1 MDRALLDTVC
11 SRVRSQL
18 SDEVAEQA
26 EAFMRQY
33 YRWVPPED
41 LAERDPLDVYGMALA
56 HFNLARRRTP
66 GTSTVRV
73 YNPEYDSHG
82 WRSTHTAVE
91 VVTDDMPFLTDSV
104 TMELSRLGFGVHL
117 LIHPVVQVRRDAEGR
132 LVDVLP
138 SESQDTEGAITES
151 VIHAEIDRQTGPQ
164 ELEELRAQLAAVLD
178 QVRAA
183 VEDWP
188 KMRERALAIA
198 AELDEDPPP
207 LDAEEVGEASAFLT
221 WLEDHAFTFLGYRDY
236 RITEQ
241 DTDVV
246 LEAEAD
252 TGLGILRQA
261 GGEKSSH
268 GFQRLPPGVRSLALE
283 PYLLNLTKAN
293 SRATVHRPSYLDY
306 VGVKTFDGEGRVT
319 GERRF
324 LGLYTHTAYHASPRD
339 IPILRRKVD
348 AVLRHAAFPAGSHNE
363 KALVEI
369 LESFPRD
376 ELFQISEPELIE
388 IALGILHL
396 GERQRVRLFV
406 RRDPFGRFLT
416 CLVFVPRDR
425 FNTDNR
431 RRIES
436 ILREA
441 TNAAT
446 IDYTTRVSES
456 VLVRLHYL
464 VYTEPGSLP
473 DFDTAEI
480 EARIIEATR
489 AWSDDLEQALV
500 EEQGEERGGELVRRY
515 RDAFPTA
522 YRADWLARS
531 ALSDIRRIEALSER
545 NLLAISVFRPLEA
558 APGTLRAKLY
568 KLGSPLTLSNMLPLF
583 EDMGVEVADE
593 RPYEITPDG
602 SGRTWIYDFGLH
614 YDLEGEPGADG
625 VREAFQDAFLRA
637 WRGDTESDGYNRL
650 VLGAGLTWREITVLR
665 AVGKYL
671 RQAGTRFSD
680 RFVERSLVAHP
691 EIARLLIALFK
702 ARFDPRRN
710 DRDDATDV
718 AEHIEQSIDAVES
731 LDQDQI
737 LRTFLGVIRAMLRT
751 DYFKDGSDDD
761 LAGNVSFKLDPGQ
774 LAWLPQPRP
783 EFEVFVYSPRT
794 EGAHLR
800 GGRVARGGLRWSDRR
815 EDFRTEVLGL
825 MKAQQVKNSVIVP
838 VGAKGGFVVKR
849 PPGGSRKE
857 LMDEVVA
864 CYRIFIRGLLG
875 LTDNIVDGE
884 IAGPAQVVRY
894 DGEDPYLVVAAD
906 KGTATFSDIANAIS
920 TERGF
925 WLGDA
930 FASGGATGYD
940 HKAMGIT
947 ARGAWECVKRHFR
960 ELGRD
965 IGDEDFTAVGV
976 GDMSGDVFGNGML
989 LSRHLRLIGAFNHEH
1004 VFLDPDPDPE
1014 ASWEERRRLF
1024 ELERSSWADYDS
1036 DRISEGGGVFRRSAK
1051 SIPLSPQVREA
1062 LDVKDEALAP
1072 NELIR
1077 ALLRAPV
1084 DLFWNGGIGTYVK
1097 AADEAQ
1103 AEAGDKANDAVRV
1116 SADELRCRV
1125 VGEGGNLGLTQRAR
1139 IEYALGGGRI
1149 NTDAIDNAGGVD
1161 CSDREVNIKIL
1172 LDAVVADGDL
1182 TPKQRNGLL
1191 SDMTEAVAA
1200 LVLQDS
1206 YEQSETLSL
1215 SEAQATSMVDVHR
1228 RFIRALEN
1236 ARELDRELEFLP
1248 SGDELAERKRD
1259 NLGLTRPE
1267 LATLLAYSKVHLYD
1281 ELLDSDVPEDPY
1293 LSTELDRYFPEPLPE
1308 RFGERMRRHRLRR
1321 EIVAT
1326 QVVNNMLHGGG
1337 TTFAFRLQEETGA
1350 PASEIARAYAVAREV
1365 FRMRDQWAEI
1375 EALDNEV
1382 DAATQIGVLLEG
1394 RRLIERGSRWLLRNA
1409 ERPLAIAPTVARFE
1423 PGATALGES
1432 VMELLD
1438 PEDAEPLA
1446 ERAAELRGAGVPAS
1460 LATRI
1465 ATLGTT
1471 YAVFDVV
1478 EVAADAGMK
1487 VEPVA
1492 AVHFRLGNRLQLHWL
1507 RDRIAEL
1514 PRDDRWRALARAALR
1529 DDLYSLHRALTAEVL
1544 RGGATGDPEEM
1555 VRAWVDANPA
1565 SERTLQTLRDI
1576 QVGRTFDLTTLPVGV
1591 REVRNLI

>member
-1 MDRALLDTVC
+1 MP
-11 SRVRSQL
+11 SR
-18 SDEVAEQA
+18 
-26 EAFMRQY
+26 
-33 YRWVPPED
+33 P
-41 LAERDPLDVYGMALA
+41 
-56 HFNLARRRTP
+56 
-66 GTSTVRV
+66 
-73 YNPEYDSHG
+73 
-82 WRSTHTAVE
+82 
-91 VVTDDMPFLTDSV
+91 
-104 TMELSRLGFGVHL
+104 
-117 LIHPVVQVRRDAEGR
+117 
-132 LVDVLP
+132 
-138 SESQDTEGAITES
+138 
-151 VIHAEIDRQTGPQ
+151 
-164 ELEELRAQLAAVLD
+164 
-178 QVRAA
+178 
-183 VEDWP
+183 
-188 KMRERALAIA
+188 
-198 AELDEDPPP
+198 
-207 LDAEEVGEASAFLT
+207 
-221 WLEDHAFTFLGYRDY
+221 
-236 RITEQ
+236 
-241 DTDVV
+241 
-246 LEAEAD
+246 
-252 TGLGILRQA
+252 
-261 GGEKSSH
+261 
-268 GFQRLPPGVRSLALE
+268 
-283 PYLLNLTKAN
+283 
-293 SRATVHRPSYLDY
+293 
-306 VGVKTFDGEGRVT
+306 
-319 GERRF
+319 
-324 LGLYTHTAYHASPRD
+324 
-339 IPILRRKVD
+339 
-348 AVLRHAAFPAGSHNE
+348 
-363 KALVEI
+363 
-369 LESFPRD
+369 
-376 ELFQISEPELIE
+376 
-388 IALGILHL
+388 
-396 GERQRVRLFV
+396 
-406 RRDPFGRFLT
+406 
-416 CLVFVPRDR
+416 
-425 FNTDNR
+425 
-431 RRIES
+431 
-436 ILREA
+436 
-441 TNAAT
+441 
-446 IDYTTRVSES
+446 
-456 VLVRLHYL
+456 
-464 VYTEPGSLP
+464 
-473 DFDTAEI
+473 
-480 EARIIEATR
+480 
-489 AWSDDLEQALV
+489 
-500 EEQGEERGGELVRRY
+500 
-515 RDAFPTA
+515 PTA
-522 YRADWLARS
+522 PTGSARS
-531 ALSDIRRIEALSER
+531 ALSDIRRIEALTER

-710 DRDDATDV
+710 DRDDAADV

-1062 LDVKDEALAP
+1062 LDVKDEAL
-1072 NELIR
+1072 R
-1077 ALLRAPV
+1077 AERADPGPAAGAGGPVLERWDRHLREGRRRGPGRSGRQGQRRGARQRRR
-1084 DLFWNGGIGTYVK
+1084 
-1097 AADEAQ
+1097 AALP
-1103 AEAGDKANDAVRV
+1103 R
-1116 SADELRCRV
+1116 
-1125 VGEGGNLGLTQRAR
+1125 
-1139 IEYALGGGRI
+1139 GGRRRQPRPHP
-1149 NTDAIDNAGGVD
+1149 AGP
-1161 CSDREVNIKIL
+1161 DRVR
-1172 LDAVVADGDL
+1172 AG
-1182 TPKQRNGLL
+1182 
-1191 SDMTEAVAA
+1191 
-1200 LVLQDS
+1200 
-1206 YEQSETLSL
+1206 
-1215 SEAQATSMVDVHR
+1215 R
-1228 RFIRALEN
+1228 R
-1236 ARELDRELEFLP
+1236 P
-1248 SGDELAERKRD
+1248 
-1259 NLGLTRPE
+1259 
-1267 LATLLAYSKVHLYD
+1267 HQH
-1281 ELLDSDVPEDPY
+1281 
-1293 LSTELDRYFPEPLPE
+1293 
-1308 RFGERMRRHRLRR
+1308 RRHRQRR
-1321 EIVAT
+1321 RR
-1326 QVVNNMLHGGG
+1326 
-1337 TTFAFRLQEETGA
+1337 RLLGPRGEHQD
-1350 PASEIARAYAVAREV
+1350 PARR
-1365 FRMRDQWAEI
+1365 R
-1375 EALDNEV
+1375 
-1382 DAATQIGVLLEG
+1382 GG
-1394 RRLIERGSRWLLRNA
+1394 RR
-1409 ERPLAIAPTVARFE
+1409 
-1423 PGATALGES
+1423 
-1432 VMELLD
+1432 
-1438 PEDAEPLA
+1438 
-1446 ERAAELRGAGVPAS
+1446 
-1460 LATRI
+1460 
-1465 ATLGTT
+1465 
-1471 YAVFDVV
+1471 
-1478 EVAADAGMK
+1478 
-1487 VEPVA
+1487 
-1492 AVHFRLGNRLQLHWL
+1492 
-1507 RDRIAEL
+1507 
-1514 PRDDRWRALARAALR
+1514 
-1529 DDLYSLHRALTAEVL
+1529 
-1544 RGGATGDPEEM
+1544 
-1555 VRAWVDANPA
+1555 
-1565 SERTLQTLRDI
+1565 
-1576 QVGRTFDLTTLPVGV
+1576 
-1591 REVRNLI
+1591 